1 MNYAKF
7 IHPCVQTLMVLN
19 RPREIC
25 TFKVD
30 AQSCLGHAA
39 ISCLQN
45 SAMFHHFANQNVSA
59 HTHLQTTYLMRRVY
73 CYCYPNLAKLW
84 FQNTI
89 RFLNNYLWLQWF
101 NARVSSITLSTPKV
115 GFILPLFTEL
125 ANFHMAKQERTQQ
138 ITYDPV
144 PFNLQSLCFPKNF
157 AHARLCYHCS
167 WRLFELDTA
176 SITRVPRL
184 VNLFCLK
191 IHLNKKILLKKLIVD
206 KSDLLDKTQFQL
218 LC

>member
-115 GFILPLFTEL
+115 RFILPLFTEL

-157 AHARLCYHCS
+157 AQLTTVWIWHRKHNTCS
-167 WRLFELDTA
+167 AFSKFILFKN
-176 SITRVPRL
+176 SFKQKNIVKK
-184 VNLFCLK
+184 VN
-191 IHLNKKILLKKLIVD
+191 
-206 KSDLLDKTQFQL
+206 SW
-218 LC
+218 